1 MILVAQHNRLFKKC
15 YPDATLT
22 PKMHYMVHFS
32 SQLLQY
38 VAIYYEYVVHCIYFI
53 MQCWSCLGVC
63 GWRLKMP
70 ISNNF
75 KNVAYSVS
83 KRHQRLL
90 CAHLQGKFFSFDD
103 LECGPCEK
111 IGACSYTCHSLCM
124 QVKEFV
130 H

>member
-1 MILVAQHNRLFKKC
+1 MQMEAKNAYFKQVAQ
-15 YPDATLT
+15 
-22 PKMHYMVHFS
+22 
-32 SQLLQY
+32 
-38 VAIYYEYVVHCIYFI
+38 
-53 MQCWSCLGVC
+53 
-63 GWRLKMP
+63 
-70 ISNNF
+70 ISNF